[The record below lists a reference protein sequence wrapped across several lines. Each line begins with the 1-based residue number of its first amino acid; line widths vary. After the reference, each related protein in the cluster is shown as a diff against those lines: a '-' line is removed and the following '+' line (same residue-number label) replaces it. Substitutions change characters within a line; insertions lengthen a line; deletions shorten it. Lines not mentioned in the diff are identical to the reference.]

1 MKRRPGFA
9 CRAGLTSALA
19 AVLALPAAAGAQSTD
34 WTVTRGEIR
43 IVCPLTVGGSFEGR
57 SSSVSGALA
66 LPSSTSSA
74 FTGEIRLD
82 LRTLDTGIELRNRH
96 MRENYLEVTKAPGF
110 ESAALTNLDL
120 PDLDRS
126 RPSGKTRFTGEIEVH
141 GVRKPVSGSA
151 DIRVSGNTARVEA
164 RFPLRIP
171 DHEIASPRY
180 LGVGVRDEIQI
191 QVSLVLEAK
200 GGKK

>member
-1 MKRRPGFA
+1 MTGGRGRIRG
-9 CRAGLTSALA
+9 AGLTTAL
-19 AVLALPAAAGAQSTD
+19 LALSAVAGAQPTD
-34 WTVTRGEIR
+34 WNVTRGEIR

-57 SSSVSGALA
+57 SSSVSGALSG
-66 LPSSTSSA
+66 PSSNSST

-96 MRENYLEVTKAPGF
+96 MRENYLEVTRAPGF
-110 ESAALTNLDL
+110 ESATLTDLNL
-120 PDLDRS
+120 PDLDRG
-126 RPSGKTRFTGEIEVH
+126 RPSGKTRFTGQIEVH

-171 DHEIASPRY
+171 DHEIAPPRY

-191 QVSLVLEAK
+191 LVSLVFEAK
-200 GGKK
+200 GKKE